1 MSAMNP
7 PNHLRRRF
15 VLATLAGA
23 GSAALWT
30 LAAITRRS
38 ASRAAAPERVSPS
51 EALAKALGYTEN
63 ASAVDK
69 SKFPT
74 YMPGQACDTCR
85 FFQGKAG
92 QAYGPC
98 QIFMGK
104 DVNINGW
111 CASYAKKT

>member
-1 MSAMNP
+1 MSVKNP
-7 PNHLRRRF
+7 PDQLRRRL
-15 VLATLAGA
+15 VLGSIAGA
-23 GSAALWT
+23 STAALWT
-30 LAAITRRS
+30 LAAGARHS
-38 ASRAAAPERVSPS
+38 ESRAADAQRVSPS
-51 EALAKALGYTEN
+51 EPLALALGYTEN
-63 ASAVDK
+63 AMKVDK

-104 DVNINGW
+104 EVNINGW
-111 CASYAKKT
+111 CASYAKKP

>member
-1 MSAMNP
+1 MSAMNS

-23 GSAALWT
+23 GSTALWI
-30 LAAITRRS
+30 LGAGSRYS
-38 ASRAAAPERVSPS
+38 VSRAAAAQRVSPD
-51 EALAKALGYTEN
+51 EALAKALGYTEK
-63 ASAVDK
+63 ASTVDK